1 MGVYG
6 CMCMGGHTSMGM
18 VKSQKVET
26 ASSWAK
32 RVLNDNPTI
41 NTRLPSDPVEL
52 SVNLLNQLLKIYKT
66 AQINLQVLENKTQYR
81 DFITSSE
88 DYKIFEYSSAALKT
102 VLPSPFPSPFPFLLP
117 LSLLLFPSIFPS
129 PSSFPFPLPFYF
141 SFLPVS
147 FLLSSS
153 SAFPLASPFPF
164 PFPFPPSFIISLP
177 VSSLSRILFP
187 SFACYWEKGEG
198 RRGGQPFYQSAQA
211 NSKGLAS
218 PIYFPNNLYL

>member
-88 DYKIFEYSSAALKT
+88 DYKIFEYSTAALKT
-102 VLPSPFPSPFPFLLP
+102 VLFLLFPSSFSLLLFPSSFFLLLFPSSFSLPLFPFLFPFSFSLLLFPSPFPFLLFP
-117 LSLLLFPSIFPS
+117 SSFSLLLFPSSFSLPLFPFS
-129 PSSFPFPLPFYF
+129 FSLLLFPSSFSFPLPL
-141 SFLPVS
+141 FLP
-147 FLLSSS
+147 
-153 SAFPLASPFPF
+153 PSPFPF
-164 PFPFPPSFIISLP
+164 SFPLPLLLFLLLPPS
-177 VSSLSRILFP
+177 P
-187 SFACYWEKGEG
+187 S
-198 RRGGQPFYQSAQA
+198 
-211 NSKGLAS
+211 
-218 PIYFPNNLYL
+218 